1 MKYDARDNGYDD
13 FMDAVED
20 GEPFYLESPSGNG
33 WLPPRAC
40 DPETGEEELVEEE
53 LPETGEIL
61 THTTTYVSGP
71 DFADDAPYVVA
82 IASFGPVNITGQMR
96 EVDPESVEIGQEV
109 EIGVERTQTLDERV
123 LVFYPAE

>member
-13 FMDAVED
+13 FMDAVEN

-53 LPETGEIL
+53 LAETGEIL

-71 DFADDAPYVVA
+71 DFDDDAPYVVA

-96 EVDPESVEIGQEV
+96 DIDPESVEIGQEV